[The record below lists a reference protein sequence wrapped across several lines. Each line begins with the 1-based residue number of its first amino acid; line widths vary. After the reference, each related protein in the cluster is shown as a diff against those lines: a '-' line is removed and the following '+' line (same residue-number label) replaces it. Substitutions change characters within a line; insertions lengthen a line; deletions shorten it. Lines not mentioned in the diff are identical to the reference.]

1 MTASP
6 FTYATFSRMRRLAV
20 VFITVFLGLKCAAQV
35 KQAEGVVYDKD
46 TKNRI
51 AHIQITNL
59 RTKDIYYNNLK
70 GEFNIPVKAGDKL
83 LFSTSYY
90 RSDTLTFTG
99 QKVLLVYLKRI
110 SIPLPLVTVYDSLN
124 NPKRRLEII
133 KKEYSRIYGAISNRD
148 MINIPQAGA
157 GAAGLSI
164 DALYNSLSRSGR
176 NAKKLQGIIER
187 DYREQ
192 VVSYRYNRSLVGS
205 ATGLTGDKLADFM
218 QKYRPG
224 YNFVVVASDYEL
236 LSYILGSY
244 RRYKRN
250 PNAYALPP
258 LIEPAD
264 TGRKN

>member
-1 MTASP
+1 MTPSP

-20 VFITVFLGLKCAAQV
+20 VFITVFLGLKATAQV
-35 KQAEGVVYDKD
+35 KQAEGAVYDLD

-51 AHIQITNL
+51 AKIQIVNL
-59 RTKDIYYNNLK
+59 RTKDISYNNLK
-70 GEFNIPVKAGDKL
+70 GEFNVPAKAGDKL

-90 RSDTLTFTG
+90 RSDTVIFNG

-124 NPKRRLEII
+124 NPQRRLEVI
-133 KKEYSRIYGAISNRD
+133 KREYSRIYGTISNRD
-148 MINIPQAGA
+148 MINIPGAGG

-176 NAKKLQGIIER
+176 NAKKLQGTIER

-192 VVSYRYNRSLVGS
+192 VVSYRYNQNLVSS
-205 ATGLTGDKLADFM
+205 ATGLIGEKLADFM
-218 QKYRPG
+218 QKYRPS
-224 YNFVVVASDYEL
+224 YNFVVIATDYEL

-244 RRYKRN
+244 RRYQRN

-258 LIEPAD
+258 LIEPA
-264 TGRKN
+264 GGSNK